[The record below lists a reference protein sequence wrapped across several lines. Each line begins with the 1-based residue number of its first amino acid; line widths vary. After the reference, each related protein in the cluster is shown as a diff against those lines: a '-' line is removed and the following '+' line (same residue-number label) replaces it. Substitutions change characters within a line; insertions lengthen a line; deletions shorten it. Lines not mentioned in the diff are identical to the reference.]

1 MREDDAN
8 ALQVTVEEIRKF
20 RKELLL
26 MHGLLAEEMVQEH
39 SILNQVA
46 HRFHR
51 KGLDRLWLDRELAPF
66 MGTEMAEDA
75 LLLESYILD
84 TLESMI
90 VCRVDESPKQ
100 RACLLLG
107 PTGVGK
113 TTLIA
118 KIAARYAYLV
128 DPPTNVA
135 ICNLDQDKLGAQ
147 EQLQHYSEAM
157 DIPLVTENDWQK
169 DADLVY
175 DLLLLDSAGIHPKR
189 LDGLYGVI
197 EKMKKSDY
205 SLEVSLVLSAGM
217 RESDMVYL
225 MDQLNAFSIESF
237 MITKLDETENI
248 SDMIRF
254 LMDHPKPVRYLSVG
268 QEIPEDLMVANAGYL
283 VEKFMNRRDNN
294 G

>member
-1 MREDDAN
+1 MN
-8 ALQVTVEEIRKF
+8 AKGF
-20 RKELLL
+20 
-26 MHGLLAEEMVQEH
+26 LAEGDGSKEH
-39 SILNQVA
+39 SILNQVCPSVSSEGTLID
-46 HRFHR
+46 F
-51 KGLDRLWLDRELAPF
+51 GWIGVGTILWVPRWQKMPCC
-66 MGTEMAEDA
+66 
-75 LLLESYILD
+75 LESYILD

-205 SLEVSLVLSAGM
+205 SLGGVSLVTPSYA
-217 RESDMVYL
+217 RYRVES
-225 MDQLNAFSIESF
+225 
-237 MITKLDETENI
+237 
-248 SDMIRF
+248 
-254 LMDHPKPVRYLSVG
+254 
-268 QEIPEDLMVANAGYL
+268 
-283 VEKFMNRRDNN
+283 
-294 G
+294 